1 MSLLVLKNCALGIF
15 FPPPRNLDL
24 LLEAAFPLRNG
35 CKVGRLYLQVFMSYM
50 AESIHQFMQFVA
62 EYRSGSHSGL
72 LYCNQLADVCLRGM
86 GIPAKLNARS
96 GETEQHSGMIQARAL
111 GFE

>member
-50 AESIHQFMQFVA
+50 AECSSSQ
-62 EYRSGSHSGL
+62 
-72 LYCNQLADVCLRGM
+72 NM
-86 GIPAKLNARS
+86 GAGATLDCSTAISWP
-96 GETEQHSGMIQARAL
+96 MCAL
-111 GFE
+111 GHGDSGKAERSFPKNRTAFQDDPGSRLGF

>member
-24 LLEAAFPLRNG
+24 LLEAALPLRNG

-62 EYRSGSHSGL
+62 EYRSGSHAGL
-72 LYCNQLADVCLRGM
+72 FYCNQLADVCV
-86 GIPAKLNARS
+86 
-96 GETEQHSGMIQARAL
+96 RAYDKQPSRL
-111 GFE
+111 AGPLT